1 MADATHKEKNPSKPS
16 FSRFLT
22 TWFDFGFQKPKS
34 ILLPIEEALYAYD
47 QLRTKIRYKK
57 TFLGSQETLK
67 FEDFNDNQMTE
78 VLEQALTY
86 TTVLKQQTLF
96 ATRETQVVIHITNKY
111 HKFIKKNFRMNRS
124 SFNTFFNQLSLQ

>member
-1 MADATHKEKNPSKPS
+1 MFLKNKLKIS
-16 FSRFLT
+16 SRIENGVFIVLS
-22 TWFDFGFQKPKS
+22 P

-47 QLRTKIRYKK
+47 QLRAKIRYKK
-57 TFLGSQETLK
+57 TFLGGQETLK

-78 VLEQALTY
+78 VLEQTLTY